1 MVENMFFLDSEHIG
15 MRGNAPSPQK
25 NLLLLSSGGEKS
37 YSGGDPPNSSPPPP
51 PAPPKKNHYSRD
63 IDDQRILKSDWPSGR
78 TGHTQPKVVV
88 PDPTFL

>member
-37 YSGGDPPNSSPPPP
+37 YSGGDPPNSSPPP
-51 PAPPKKNHYSRD
+51 KKN
-63 IDDQRILKSDWPSGR
+63 IPVQEILMIKES
-78 TGHTQPKVVV
+78 
-88 PDPTFL
+88 